1 MSYPKNTLIDPFR
14 ESFSQKY
21 LWCFLVVGN
30 LKSEVRTGMGIYK
43 ENTTT
48 WYTYDAGDKLVKTDV
63 SGGANPKTTAYTY
76 DRAGNGSIY
85 LHL

>member
-1 MSYPKNTLIDPFR
+1 MGYID
-14 ESFSQKY
+14 K
-21 LWCFLVVGN
+21 
-30 LKSEVRTGMGIYK
+30 MGIYN

-76 DRAGNGSIY
+76 SRKCN
-85 LHL
+85 